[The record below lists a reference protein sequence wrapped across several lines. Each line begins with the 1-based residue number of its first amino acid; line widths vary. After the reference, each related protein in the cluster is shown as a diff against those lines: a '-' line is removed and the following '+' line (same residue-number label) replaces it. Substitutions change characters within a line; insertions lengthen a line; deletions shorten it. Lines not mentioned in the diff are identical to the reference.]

1 MFGASFWRGTAAPI
15 EFWKKLKKI
24 TAWMKQEAV
33 LCITL
38 LCAVVTMIFVPPSAA
53 YIEYFDWRVLA
64 LLFCLMAVVAGFTQ
78 CGLLDNLA
86 RRLLE
91 GEKPLRLLALA
102 LVALP
107 FFTSM
112 IITND
117 VALIAFVPFA
127 LLVLTMLGRQR
138 YAVWIVVLQTLAA
151 NLGSMA
157 TPIGNPQNLFL
168 YSFFELSPGEFFRVV
183 LPPALVSLVLI
194 ALLCLRLPAET
205 LHVQFFLP
213 LQPLPRKRL
222 LLFGALLVLCLFTVF
237 RVIPWYITLAVTAA
251 ALAFFARE
259 LFAKIDYALLAT
271 FVFFFIFAGNLG
283 EIPAARTFF
292 MNLMQQIPLTAS
304 ALASQF
310 ISNVPAAV
318 LLADFT
324 QNSSALLAGVNVGG
338 LGTPVASLASLISLK
353 LYMRTPQA
361 QPKRYLAVF
370 LGLNAAFLAVLYVL
384 CAAWN
389 ATL

>member
-1 MFGASFWRGTAAPI
+1 M
-15 EFWKKLKKI
+15 KKI
-24 TAWMKQEAV
+24 VAWMKQEVV
-33 LCITL
+33 LCITI
-38 LCAVVTMIFVPPSAA
+38 LCAGITMLFVPPGPS
-53 YIEYFDWRVLA
+53 YLDYFDWRVLA

-107 FFTSM
+107 FFSSM
-112 IITND
+112 VITND

-168 YSFFELSPGEFFRVV
+168 YSFFELSPGEFFGVV
-183 LPPALVSLVLI
+183 LPPALLSLVLI
-194 ALLCLRLPAET
+194 ALLCLRLPAEN
-205 LHVQFFLP
+205 LQVRFSSP
-213 LQPLPRKRL
+213 LEPLPRKRL
-222 LLFGALLVLCLFTVF
+222 LLFAALLALCLLTVF
-237 RVIPWYITLAVTAA
+237 RIIPWYITLTITVAV
-251 ALAFFARE
+251 LAVRARE
-259 LFAKIDYALLAT
+259 LFAKVDYALLAT

-283 EIPAARTFF
+283 EIPEARTFF
-292 MNLMQQIPLTAS
+292 MNLMQSTPLTAS
-304 ALASQF
+304 VLASQF

-324 QNSSALLAGVNVGG
+324 QNASALLAGVDVGG

-353 LYMRTPQA
+353 LYLRTPEA
-361 QPKRYLAVF
+361 QPKRYLGVF
-370 LGLNAAFLAVLYVL
+370 LGLNLAFLIVLYGLSVL
-384 CAAWN
+384 L
-389 ATL
+389 TGSF

>member
-1 MFGASFWRGTAAPI
+1 M
-15 EFWKKLKKI
+15 KKI

-78 CGLLDNLA
+78 CGLLDNSA

-168 YSFFELSPGEFFRVV
+168 YSFFELSPGEFFFFFQ
-183 LPPALVSLVLI
+183 PPELISLVLV

-205 LHVQFFLP
+205 LHVQFSSP

-361 QPKRYLAVF
+361 QPKRYLGVF

>member
-1 MFGASFWRGTAAPI
+1 M
-15 EFWKKLKKI
+15 KKLFS
-24 TAWMKQEAV
+24 WMKQEVV
-33 LCITL
+33 LCITI
-38 LCAVVTMIFVPPSAA
+38 LCAAITMLFVPPSPS
-53 YIEYFDWRVLA
+53 YIDYFDWRVLA

-107 FFTSM
+107 FFSSM

-168 YSFFELSPGEFFRVV
+168 YSFFELSPAEFFRVV
-183 LPPALVSLVLI
+183 LPPALLSLVLI
-194 ALLCLRLPAET
+194 ALLCMRLPAES
-205 LHVQFFLP
+205 LQVRFSSP
-213 LQPLPRKRL
+213 LEPLPRKRL
-222 LLFGALLVLCLFTVF
+222 LLFAALLVLCLLTVF
-237 RVIPWYITLAVTAA
+237 RIIPWYVTLIITVAVLAV
-251 ALAFFARE
+251 FARE
-259 LFAKIDYALLAT
+259 LFARVDYALLAT

-292 MNLMQQIPLTAS
+292 MNLMQGTPLTAS
-304 ALASQF
+304 VLASQL

-324 QNSSALLAGVNVGG
+324 QNASALLAGVDVGG

-353 LYMRTPQA
+353 LYLRSPGA
-361 QPKRYLAVF
+361 QPKRYLGVF
-370 LGLNAAFLAVLYVL
+370 FGLNAAFLIVLYLLCVVL
-384 CAAWN
+384 
-389 ATL
+389 TGSF

>member
-1 MFGASFWRGTAAPI
+1 M
-15 EFWKKLKKI
+15 KKI
-24 TAWMKQEAV
+24 AAWMKQEVV
-33 LCITL
+33 LCITI
-38 LCAVVTMIFVPPSAA
+38 LCAGITMLFVPPGPS
-53 YIEYFDWRVLA
+53 YLDYFDWRVLA

-107 FFTSM
+107 FFSSM
-112 IITND
+112 VITND

-168 YSFFELSPGEFFRVV
+168 YSFFELSPGEFFGVV
-183 LPPALVSLVLI
+183 LPPALLSLVLI
-194 ALLCLRLPAET
+194 ALLCLRLPAES
-205 LHVQFFLP
+205 LQVRFSSP
-213 LQPLPRKRL
+213 LEPLPRKRL
-222 LLFGALLVLCLFTVF
+222 LLFAALLALCLLTVF
-237 RVIPWYITLAVTAA
+237 RIIPWYITLTITVAV
-251 ALAFFARE
+251 LAVWARE
-259 LFAKIDYALLAT
+259 LFAKVDYALLAT

-283 EIPAARTFF
+283 KIPEARTFF
-292 MNLMQQIPLTAS
+292 MNLMQSTPLTAS
-304 ALASQF
+304 VLASQF

-324 QNSSALLAGVNVGG
+324 QNASALLAGVDVGG

-353 LYMRTPQA
+353 LYLRTPEA
-361 QPKRYLAVF
+361 QPKRYLGVF
-370 LGLNAAFLAVLYVL
+370 LGLNFAFLIVLYGLSVL
-384 CAAWN
+384 L
-389 ATL
+389 TGSF